1 MLLFSTLLEINDTMT
16 KDSFI
21 QLVLEWNQGSPHE
34 ENIIQGIE
42 WNGERNVRYG
52 TETLWLAIEEYRNE
66 NIIAVR
72 YEKTEADGVVWDTDY
87 VMNFNDMR
95 MSIQLDRSYLE
106 EALAVDPTFSTP
118 HFITLLIEHG
128 YLKDDGI
135 LPMLRKPIFIKA
147 DNVESHRRKVRLRIF
162 LDQVGK
168 LLAVGYHLLELHL
181 TDDLTHI
188 TLENLSCHPGN
199 ILGVFI

>member
-34 ENIIQGIE
+34 ENIIQVS
-42 WNGERNVRYG
+42 NGMANEMSDMVPRHCGLLSRN
-52 TETLWLAIEEYRNE
+52 TEMRTSSRFAM
-66 NIIAVR
+66 
-72 YEKTEADGVVWDTDY
+72 KKPKQMVWSGDTDY

-135 LPMLRKPIFIKA
+135 FANAPQA
-147 DNVESHRRKVRLRIF
+147 DFH
-162 LDQVGK
+162 
-168 LLAVGYHLLELHL
+168 
-181 TDDLTHI
+181 
-188 TLENLSCHPGN
+188 
-199 ILGVFI
+199 

>member
-72 YEKTEADGVVWDTDY
+72 YEKTEADGVV
-87 VMNFNDMR
+87 
-95 MSIQLDRSYLE
+95 
-106 EALAVDPTFSTP
+106 
-118 HFITLLIEHG
+118 
-128 YLKDDGI
+128 GI
-135 LPMLRKPIFIKA
+135 PDHTICFGSL
-147 DNVESHRRKVRLRIF
+147 
-162 LDQVGK
+162 
-168 LLAVGYHLLELHL
+168 
-181 TDDLTHI
+181 
-188 TLENLSCHPGN
+188 
-199 ILGVFI
+199 